1 MSEMSGFETAFDNA
15 INYAKTHKDTLVVA
29 TQTTQLVVYQPQK
42 VKIING
48 IQRLFTR

>member
-1 MSEMSGFETAFDNA
+1 MSEMSGFGTAFDNA

-29 TQTTQLVVYQPQK
+29 TADHSTGGLSTAK